1 MGAPK
6 SKYHYNGPVYMH
18 QKMIADKWEGDTWAP
33 SDAKAL
39 SNLSYRYK
47 TTHNLIP
54 GTKIILDPDYLFET
68 TAINDDEIYH
78 QMTLE
83 EVFNGQLYS

>member
-1 MGAPK
+1 MAK
-6 SKYHYNGPVYMH
+6 SKYHYSGPVYMY
-18 QKMIADKWEGDTWAP
+18 QKLVIDKWEGYTWAP

-47 TTHNLIP
+47 TDNNLLP
-54 GTKIILDPDYLFET
+54 GAKIALDPDYLTEA
-68 TAINDDEIYH
+68 TAVNDGDEVYH

-83 EVFNGQLYS
+83 EVFNGELYS